1 MGPHPAVAEVRRA
14 VRTALAGVEM
24 LVACSGGADSLAL
37 AAATIFEARRA
48 NLSAGLVTVDHAL
61 SPGSLE
67 QARAVASIGFELGYD
82 PAEVVRVV
90 VGTAGGPEAAA
101 RAARYAALDA
111 AGEAFGA
118 AVLLGHTLDDQA
130 ETVLLG
136 LGRGSGPR
144 SVAGMRS
151 SGVSDSSSSWQ
162 SSKRWAGSP
171 LRGSVRKSKPNLR

>member
-24 LVACSGGADSLAL
+24 RVLVACSGGADSLAL

-101 RAARYAALDA
+101 RASATRAR
-111 AGEAFGA
+111 
-118 AVLLGHTLDDQA
+118 T
-130 ETVLLG
+130 
-136 LGRGSGPR
+136 
-144 SVAGMRS
+144 
-151 SGVSDSSSSWQ
+151 
-162 SSKRWAGSP
+162 
-171 LRGSVRKSKPNLR
+171 